1 MNKNDNK
8 KCIWN
13 INILW
18 TNTNYVF
25 PAIFYELYASLLNKR
40 LISCYIFIFYYILA
54 EWLKRCHKKFTS
66 ENYSSALDALSKRD
80 PIDITSLFLPSFS
93 LFMQDQQFGILAV
106 NIHPEARRDGG
117 YGPFH
122 VIQCLHVCPVLLL
135 SVCSSLL
142 TLFWK

>member
-1 MNKNDNK
+1 MIKRSAFE
-8 KCIWN
+8 
-13 INILW
+13 IL
-18 TNTNYVF
+18 
-25 PAIFYELYASLLNKR
+25 IFCELIQILYFLPFFYQFNASLLNKTIN
-40 LISCYIFIFYYILA
+40 LLLYIYFLLHWFLA

-66 ENYSSALDALSKRD
+66 GNYSSALDVLSKRD
-80 PIDITSLFLPSFS
+80 PVDITSLFLPSFS